1 MDKSIS
7 EKENTKTR
15 EPKIEDSLRLTVS
28 KTADKALAT
37 VVDRVNEG
45 FTGGRVN
52 RVQMA
57 SWILAKFSESL
68 SNADIRTIR
77 ADHYDAVAA
86 LESAFR
92 RAKETGVVPDE
103 LRLLLQ
109 KNEGLDETPKK
120 KSKKSLQENIP
131 NGDIPNE
138 DTVN

>member
-7 EKENTKTR
+7 DNENTKNR
-15 EPKIEDSLRLTVS
+15 EQKAEDSLRLTVS

-45 FTGGRVN
+45 FTGGKVN

-57 SWILAKFSESL
+57 SWILVKFSENL
-68 SNADIRTIR
+68 SDADVRTIR

-103 LRLLLQ
+103 LRVLLQ
-109 KNEGLDETPKK
+109 KNEGLDETPKRKMK
-120 KSKKSLQENIP
+120 KTLQENII
-131 NGDIPNE
+131 NDDMTKLE
-138 DTVN
+138 E